1 MRWHNVFVLYLLLLS
16 PVLIFL
22 YLQILKRR
30 EELVAKLGGKAIQQA
45 VQQVVNPSRRH
56 AKNFLLIGA
65 FFFLVLTVA
74 GPQVASRQKK
84 VQKVGSEVLIALD
97 TSLSMLAEDEH
108 PNRLEKGKEIARA
121 FLERLE
127 GYKVGLLIFAA
138 TSFVQCPLT
147 LDRTAVRYFLDLVDT
162 KSLPV
167 QGSVLEK
174 TVELAGRSFGTEPN
188 VQKTLI
194 LITDGE
200 DHEGDPLVKVR
211 EVRRGNIRIFTI
223 GVGYASGAPIPLRE
237 KGTVVDYK
245 RDADGAAVSTRLN
258 DSILTA
264 IAQEGGGRY
273 FHASRE
279 GSEVEQIVELLAK
292 SAQKKAE
299 EVERHYETKFQFPL
313 FLALVALLSEMVLSE
328 QRKP

>member
-1 MRWHNVFVLYLLLLS
+1 MRWHNVLSLYLLLLS
-16 PVLIFL
+16 PVLVFL
-22 YLQILKRR
+22 YFQTIKIR
-30 EELVAKLGGKAIQQA
+30 EELVARLGAKAIQAAVKQA
-45 VQQVVNPSRRH
+45 VSLSRRH

-65 FFFLVLTVA
+65 FFFLVLAVA
-74 GPQVASRQKK
+74 GPQVATRQKK
-84 VQKVGSEVLIALD
+84 VQKVGSEVLVALD

-108 PNRLEKGKEIARA
+108 PSRLEKGKEITRA

-147 LDRTAVRYFLDLVDT
+147 LDRTAIRYFLDLVDS

-194 LITDGE
+194 LISDGE
-200 DHEGDPLVKVR
+200 DQEGDPLVKVR
-211 EVRRGNIRIFTI
+211 ETRRKNIRIFTI

-237 KGTVVDYK
+237 GGVLVGYK
-245 RDADGAAVSTRLN
+245 KDADGVVVSTHLN
-258 DSILTA
+258 DSLLTA

-299 EVERHYETKFQFPL
+299 EVERHYETKFQLPL
-313 FLALVALLSEMVLSE
+313 FLALLMLAGEMVLSE

>member
-1 MRWHNVFVLYLLLLS
+1 MRWHNFLSLYLLLLS
-16 PVLIFL
+16 PVLVFL
-22 YLQILKRR
+22 YFQAQKIR
-30 EELVAKLGGKAIQQA
+30 EELVIKLGAKAIQAAVKQA
-45 VQQVVNPSRRH
+45 VSPSARH
-56 AKNFLLIGA
+56 AKSFLLIGS

-74 GPQVASRQKK
+74 GPQVATRQKK

-108 PNRLEKGKEIARA
+108 PSRIGKGKEIAKA

-147 LDRTAVRYFLDLVDT
+147 LDRTAVRYFLDIVDT

-174 TVELAGRSFGTEPN
+174 TVELARRSFGPESN

-194 LITDGE
+194 CITDGE
-200 DHEGDPLVKVR
+200 DQEGDPLGKVR
-211 EVRRGNIRIFTI
+211 EARRENIRIFTI

-237 KGTVVDYK
+237 GGALVGYK
-245 RDADGAAVSTRLN
+245 KDADGMVVSTHLN
-258 DSILTA
+258 DSLLTS

-279 GSEVEQIVELLAK
+279 GSEVEQIVEVLAR

-299 EVERHYETKFQFPL
+299 EVERQYETKFQFPL
-313 FLALVALLSEMVLSE
+313 FLALVMILGEMVLSDR
-328 QRKP
+328 RKQ